1 MRISSQLL
9 VAVAVAE
16 EPEMELQIYQLR
28 IQVIPL
34 TEQMCLV
41 QMEQPQQTVE
51 QTSTVVVVV
60 VVVVVGMA
68 AQEAQQL
75 FHLGDQSAQVLE
87 DLAAVIMLQVMH

>member
-1 MRISSQLL
+1 
-9 VAVAVAE
+9 
-16 EPEMELQIYQLR
+16 
-28 IQVIPL
+28 
-34 TEQMCLV
+34 
-41 QMEQPQQTVE
+41 
-51 QTSTVVVVV
+51 VVVAV

>member
-51 QTSTVVVVV
+51 QTSTVVV
-60 VVVVVGMA
+60 A
-68 AQEAQQL
+68 EEP
-75 FHLGDQSAQVLE
+75 HLRMRPVWAMRPLE
-87 DLAAVIMLQVMH
+87 GK